1 MICHQIFLV
10 VRHHMHRVFH
20 QLRRARAC
28 THPSFQV
35 RRQVPSQPIAQAWR
49 LPSSVQ
55 KATSSNEVCQCMAEG
70 AHLRVFHAP
79 KGYIWVHQQGY
90 LPRNV
95 QRYAPIQSIVLL
107 IPKIKAHFVICVSRL
122 TQVSITNLMS
132 TLGDFIKEKEPTA
145 KKHILR

>member
-1 MICHQIFLV
+1 
-10 VRHHMHRVFH
+10 MHRVFH

-35 RRQVPSQPIAQAWR
+35 RRQVLCQPTAQAWR

-79 KGYIWVHQQGY
+79 KGY